1 MELIS
6 FILPLYNKA
15 ATINRAISSIVNQ
28 NNFDIYNPEIII
40 VNDGSTDNS
49 LSIID
54 ESFLNMLSIYSINNS
69 GVSVA
74 RNFGVS
80 KSNGHIIFFL
90 DCDDEL
96 LDNALNLIYSTL
108 RKYPDFDFY
117 SGSIELTNEN
127 GISNCKNLKHYSI
140 LNNNFFLNF
149 IVNPFLLTS
158 SSSYFRRDF
167 FNKFSGFPES
177 FVRGEDI
184 YLWLLMGLN
193 GKFYSSKF
201 AISRIYRNAINR
213 SASVNITNFQLPYF
227 LTYFLLNVDGMK
239 YFKKNYSLRLLIYWL
254 SIKNMLGFKELG
266 VQVIADKI
274 VKVMFN
280 YSIFVGS
287 IFYVVSLV
295 PIKFISQLR
304 ALRN

>member
-28 NNFDIYNPEIII
+28 NNFDMYNPEIVI

-54 ESFLNMLSIYSINNS
+54 KSFLDKLSIYSINNS

-80 KSNGHIIFFL
+80 KSKGHIIFFL

-108 RKYPDFDFY
+108 SKYPDFDFY

-127 GISNCKNLKHYSI
+127 GISNSKILKHYSI
-140 LNNNFFLNF
+140 LNNNFYLNF

-184 YLWLLMGLN
+184 YLWLLMGLK

-201 AISRIYRNAINR
+201 AISRIYRNAVNR
-213 SASVNITNFQLPYF
+213 SANVNIANLQLPYF
-227 LTYFLLNVDGMK
+227 LTYFLLNEEGLRF
-239 YFKKNYSLRLLIYWL
+239 FKKNLNLRLLIYWL

-266 VQVIADKI
+266 IQILADKI
-274 VKVMFN
+274 VEVMFK
-280 YSIFVGS
+280 YSIVMGS
-287 IFYVVSLV
+287 IFYLFSLM
-295 PIKFISQLR
+295 PIKFISHLR

>member
-140 LNNNFFLNF
+140 LNNNF
-149 IVNPFLLTS
+149 
-158 SSSYFRRDF
+158 
-167 FNKFSGFPES
+167 
-177 FVRGEDI
+177 DI
-184 YLWLLMGLN
+184 
-193 GKFYSSKF
+193 
-201 AISRIYRNAINR
+201 
-213 SASVNITNFQLPYF
+213 
-227 LTYFLLNVDGMK
+227 
-239 YFKKNYSLRLLIYWL
+239 
-254 SIKNMLGFKELG
+254 
-266 VQVIADKI
+266 
-274 VKVMFN
+274 FN
-280 YSIFVGS
+280 YVIKLDNINILQRDYYGKDIFDYANEENNS
-287 IFYVVSLV
+287 KILE
-295 PIKFISQLR
+295 ILQNHK
-304 ALRN
+304 